1 MKELSKYYHQGL
13 RIKFNIDLQDLK
25 DEQMPTVVSGKKLS
39 ESSEVRPGMC
49 CVWISSQAGDMKYK
63 GGCGANYGIFSP
75 VYWNCKR
82 FQQCVDV

>member
-1 MKELSKYYHQGL
+1 MVIISMTYFYTHFQMKELSKYYHQGL

-49 CVWISSQAGDMKYK
+49 CV
-63 GGCGANYGIFSP
+63 
-75 VYWNCKR
+75 
-82 FQQCVDV
+82 